1 MKRDVHYSRGRES
14 KHLDGLDEDV
24 DGQRGVLRER
34 GGCKGAKTCMKCLH
48 GRRSEALTVRGCATP
63 PLTCVAYRL
72 RVARVM
78 PMLSR
83 SCSQRS
89 STSNAAVRGSLQRR
103 EEKRGGSMRKRT
115 RDVVQC

>member
-1 MKRDVHYSRGRES
+1 MPARVPVGGIDGARV
-14 KHLDGLDEDV
+14 LD
-24 DGQRGVLRER
+24 
-34 GGCKGAKTCMKCLH
+34 
-48 GRRSEALTVRGCATP
+48 P

-103 EEKRGGSMRKRT
+103 EEARRQHEEKDT
-115 RDVVQC
+115 RCGQKAVHRRAPEDGVDGFLPQAQAGQELGVAGQ